1 MCTNL
6 LSTAGVLDWQDAPTR
21 LRWIRI
27 FTVALPILW
36 GAAYLFIQA
45 PVLMVQIGG
54 VATGIFL
61 LAVVVAVWYLRRTE
75 VDPRLYGGGLFNA
88 VLVISS
94 IAIVLLGVYSALSV
108 FGLTPGA

>member
-6 LSTAGVLDWQDAPTR
+6 LATVGVLNWQDAPTR
-21 LRWIRI
+21 LRWIRG
-27 FTVALPILW
+27 FTIALPILW

-75 VDPRLYGGGLFNA
+75 VDPRLYGSGLFNT
-88 VLVISS
+88 VLIISS

-108 FGLTPGA
+108 FGLTPG